1 MSIRLPV
8 TCLAALLTVTGA
20 AAPCLA
26 QFTATDTNNV
36 SVVYLHPTQSF
47 IVPHV
52 GRSFENALAFH
63 EKLFDFKPRE
73 KMTVLLTDFSDAG
86 NASADAVPRDI
97 VTLRIAPM
105 SFAFETFT
113 ASERMSYLMNHEL
126 VHVITND
133 RAAPRDRFF
142 RQLFRGKV
150 APVADH
156 PESIPYLY
164 LTAPRRA
171 APRWYM
177 EGIAVFLDTWM
188 AGGLGR
194 AQGPFDEMVFRSMVL
209 DGTPFADPLA
219 LAAELTK
226 TDFQVEANSYLYGT
240 RFMNYLAYTYTPE
253 SLIRWTSRTSN
264 SKAYYASGFK
274 QVYGMSIEQAWRDW
288 VAFEQAFQ
296 RKNIA
301 TIREYPTTPYRDV
314 SREALGSLS
323 RAYLDP
329 ERRTIYAGLNYPGT
343 VGYIGAIGLDD
354 GRVEHLQD
362 IKQPRIYTV
371 TSLAYNPG
379 TRTLFYTADN
389 SAYRDLIALDVTTR
403 QQRTLLKDA
412 RIGDLSFSVSDQ
424 SLWGIRTFNGICTL
438 VRIPAPYT
446 DWTTIYS
453 WPYGEVA
460 YDLDV
465 SPDGQMVAASVGDI
479 SGKQTVRI
487 MRTASLAM
495 NDPTPIKQFDFG
507 TAIPSNFVFSPDS
520 SYLVGS
526 SYFTGVS
533 NIFRYEIATGEIEA
547 LTNAETG
554 FFRPIPLDDK
564 SLLVFRYTGEGFVPS
579 IIDAAPVKDISPITF
594 FGQQVVEKHPVLKQW
609 AAGSPGSVPIES
621 MITGTRKYSPLKQ
634 LALESIYPVAQGYKD
649 VAAYGMHARFSDP
662 LSLNGASVTATFS
675 PAADLPT
682 NERVHLRAEYRRYD
696 WYGHAAW
703 NSADFYD
710 LFGPTKTSRRG
721 YQLGVGHTNFLVF
734 DEPRRMTLTLDGRV
748 AGNLDQLPEYQN
760 VEVRVDRMLS
770 FGGDLAY
777 TDVRSSL
784 GNVDDEKGYRWS
796 INVHNDFVRPERAL
810 PSGLQSS
817 FFNRV
822 HATYDRGLALP
833 IAHSS
838 VWFRNAAG
846 LSPQRAREPF
856 ANFFFGGF
864 GNNFVDHQ
872 DEKRYREY
880 YALPG
885 AELNEISGR
894 NFVKSGV
901 EWNLPPVYF
910 RRAGTPGLYLTW
922 MRPALF
928 ASGLVTNLDAA
939 GIRRTVGDIGGQ
951 LDFRLHM
958 LSTLDLT
965 LSVGGAVAYE
975 PEAAP
980 RREAMVSLK
989 ILR

>member
-1 MSIRLPV
+1 MACFASFV
-8 TCLAALLTVTGA
+8 TVTGGG
-20 AAPCLA
+20 APALA
-26 QFTATDTNNV
+26 QLTSTDTSNV
-36 SVVYLHPTQSF
+36 SLVYLQPTQSF

-63 EKLFDFKPRE
+63 QKLFDFKPRE

-86 NASADAVPRDI
+86 NASADAVPRDF

-105 SFAFETFT
+105 NFAFETFT

-126 VHVITND
+126 VHVMTND
-133 RAAPRDRFF
+133 RPAPRDRFF

-209 DGTPFADPLA
+209 DGTPFADPLG

-253 SLIRWTSRTSN
+253 SLIRWTSRTSG

-274 QVYGMSIEQAWRDW
+274 QVYGSSIDQAWRDW
-288 VAFEQAFQ
+288 IGFERAFQ
-296 RKNIA
+296 RKNID
-301 TIREYPTTPYRDV
+301 TIREHPTTRYQDV

-323 RAYLDP
+323 RAYVDL
-329 ERRTIYAGLNYPGT
+329 ERRKIYAGLNYPGT
-343 VGYIGAIGLDD
+343 VGYIAAIGLDD
-354 GRVEHLQD
+354 GHVQHLHD
-362 IKQPRIYTV
+362 INLPRIYTV
-371 TSLAYNPG
+371 TSLAYSPG
-379 TRTLFYTADN
+379 TGTLFYTADN
-389 SAYRDLIALDVTTR
+389 TAYRDLIALDITTK

-412 RIGDLSFSVSDQ
+412 RIGELAFNASDQ

-446 DWTTIYS
+446 DWNAIYS

-465 SPDGQMVAASVGDI
+465 SHDGQLVSASVGDI
-479 SGKQTVRI
+479 SGRQTVRI
-487 MRTASLAM
+487 MKTASLMM
-495 NDPTPIKQFDFG
+495 NDATAIKQFDFG
-507 TAIPSNFVFSPDS
+507 TAIPSNFVFSPDGR
-520 SYLVGS
+520 YLFGS
-526 SYFTGVS
+526 SYYTGVS

-554 FFRPIPLDDK
+554 FFRPIPLDDT

-579 IIDAAPVKDISPITF
+579 IIDATPVKDVSAITF
-594 FGQQVVEKHPVLKQW
+594 LGHQVIEKHPVLQQW

-621 MITGTRKYSPLKQ
+621 MITGTRRYSALKR
-634 LALESIYPVAQGYKD
+634 LGLESVYPVVEGYKD
-649 VAAYGMHARFSDP
+649 VVAYGMHARFSDP
-662 LSLNGASVTATFS
+662 ISLNGASLTASLS
-675 PAADLPT
+675 PAADFPPS
-682 NERVHLRAEYRRYD
+682 ERVHLRAEYRRYD
-696 WYGHAAW
+696 WSGHASW

-721 YQLGVGHTNFLVF
+721 YQLGVGHTNLLVF
-734 DEPRRMTLTLDGRV
+734 DEPRRMTLTIDGRV

-760 VEVRVDRMLS
+760 VAVRVDKMVS
-770 FGGDLAY
+770 FGGDLSY
-777 TDVRSSL
+777 TNVRSSL
-784 GNVDDEKGYRWS
+784 GSVDDEKGYRWS
-796 INVHNDFVRPERAL
+796 MVVRNDLVRPERGSPL
-810 PSGLQSS
+810 GLRSS
-817 FFNRV
+817 FFTKV
-822 HATYDRGLALP
+822 HGTYDGGVALP
-833 IAHSS
+833 MAHSS
-838 VWFRNAAG
+838 IWFRNAAG
-846 LSPQRAREPF
+846 FSPQNSSEPF
-856 ANFFFGGF
+856 ANFYFGGF
-864 GNNFVDHQ
+864 GNNFVDHLE
-872 DEKRYREY
+872 EKRYRKY

-885 AELNEISGR
+885 AELNEVGGR
-894 NFVKSGV
+894 NFVKSSM

-910 RRAGTPGLYLTW
+910 RRVGTPGFYLTW

-928 ASGLVTNLDAA
+928 AGGLVTNLDAA
-939 GIRRTVGDIGGQ
+939 RTRRAVSDIGGQ
-951 LDFRLHM
+951 FDFRLNI

-975 PEAAP
+975 QGFSP